1 MKSLRKSSKL
11 QSLEFT
17 QIKLDEDLKSV
28 KKDIKKIKSEIKEL
42 KKDLLDPNLVSD
54 KFIEL
59 QDRSRMWNFEL
70 MELLNN
76 QMKLWK
82 NTKIKS
88 WK

>member
-11 QSLEFT
+11 QSLELT

-54 KFIEL
+54 KLIEL